1 MDKIDVLSSCIFLA
15 LVETVQIHAMLL
27 AAGQTL
33 CLWPA
38 LWQVSEIMGYRRRIS
53 QETQQSRKIGDRRR
67 LGVKIEKQWETDDV
81 WARQIEKQWETD
93 DV

>member
-1 MDKIDVLSSCIFLA
+1 LDKIDVLSSCIFLA

-53 QETQQSRKIGDRRR
+53 QGAQQTMGDRRR
-67 LGVKIEKQWETDDV
+67 VNQKTEKQWETDDV
-81 WARQIEKQWETD
+81 
-93 DV
+93 